1 MGHSVWPKASK
12 IQNYRYLSIPKAIKK
27 TCCQREGENLLEVD
41 DEGTLSEFPPA
52 AAALPPPPSFLSPP
66 EVEPPCKRAEGSR
79 YNKGQA

>member
-1 MGHSVWPKASK
+1 M
-12 IQNYRYLSIPKAIKK
+12 
-27 TCCQREGENLLEVD
+27 EVD